1 MLGWFLSRISGR
13 ASDPLALY
21 HAGAFVEAERL
32 AEERLQKN
40 AADRKASLAQ
50 ALLLV
55 DRGRG
60 KDAIEIAERLLAP
73 ARKDAQ
79 AWLVIARAHSAVG
92 RRKAA
97 GEALE
102 SAAKLAGKDPSVR
115 AELALHALSEGRV
128 DDAVKHLERVRGAGP
143 RLAKAHSELGAD
155 LLHRQ
160 QREAAARHLQ
170 QAIAANPDDAVAH
183 ANLGALRK
191 DEGSF
196 EEAARLLERAV
207 ELQPALVE
215 AAFNLAMLRIQDR
228 NWSGAQRLLRDY
240 VAARPRDADAQYWL
254 ANALVG
260 DGDVAGARAACQAA
274 LRADSQHARARWALV
289 MSQLPAV
296 PMSVAEQQAGL
307 ADFGAELDKLALWCR
322 TKAPE
327 GVHEAVGSQQPFFI
341 AYIEDSHRD
350 VLKRYGALCTE
361 LMGQWARRVNVPAPA
376 PAHGGKLKVGI
387 VSAHIHSHSV
397 WHALLRGWVEH
408 LDSDRFELQLFHTG
422 MLEDGETKWAA
433 GKVAHLHHDLGA
445 WATWAK
451 AVSDARLD
459 VLVYPEIG
467 MDATTVRLAS
477 LRLARVQLAGWG
489 HPVTTGLP
497 TIDGYLSAEAFEPAD
512 AQQHYSEKLVAL
524 PGLGCSYPPYGT
536 EAEPVDLAEWGIA
549 PDDRLLLAPGQ
560 SFKYAP
566 ADDALWIAIARRC
579 APCKLV
585 FFRANDQH
593 AARLERRLRAA
604 FGEAGVDF
612 DAHVR
617 MVPWQTQ
624 AAYFALL
631 QRADVFLDTV
641 GFSGF
646 NTTMQAVECGTP
658 IVAWEGRFMRGRFA
672 SGILR
677 SLGLGEWVATSHAD
691 YADKVARLCADA
703 DLRKAVRAKI
713 EAQRGL
719 VREQKA
725 SVDALGKVMLEMA
738 SRA

>member
-1 MLGWFLSRISGR
+1 MLGWFLSRITGK

-40 AADRKASLAQ
+40 SADRKASLAQ
-50 ALLLV
+50 AMLLV

-79 AWLVIARAHSAVG
+79 AWLVIARAHSAGG

-97 GEALE
+97 GEALA
-102 SAAKLAGKDPSVR
+102 SAAKLAGNDPSVR

-128 DDAVKHLERVRGAGP
+128 DDAAKHLERVRGGGP
-143 RLAKAHSELGAD
+143 RVAKAHSELGAD

-170 QAIAANPDDAVAH
+170 QAIATDPNDAVAH

-196 EEAARLLERAV
+196 DEAARLLERAV

-274 LRADSQHARARWALV
+274 LRADNQHARARWALV

-307 ADFGAELDKLALWCR
+307 ADFGTELDKLALWCR

-341 AYIEDSHRD
+341 AYIEDNHRE
-350 VLKRYGALCTE
+350 VLKRYGALCSE
-361 LMGQWARRVNVPAPA
+361 LMGAWARRVKVPEPA

-408 LDSDRFELQLFHTG
+408 LDADRFELQLFHTG
-422 MLEDGETKWAA
+422 MLEDAETKWAA
-433 GKVAHLHHDLGA
+433 SRVAHLHHDLGA
-445 WATWAK
+445 WTSWAK
-451 AVSDARLD
+451 AVSDAQLD
-459 VLVYPEIG
+459 VLIYPEIG
-467 MDATTVRLAS
+467 MDSTTVRLAS

-497 TIDGYLSAEAFEPAD
+497 TIDGFLSAEAFEPAD
-512 AQQHYSEKLVAL
+512 AQQHYSEKLIAL
-524 PGLGCSYPPYGT
+524 PGLGCAYPPYGT
-536 EAEPVDLAEWGIA
+536 EAEATDLAEWGIA

-612 DAHVR
+612 DANVR
-617 MVPWQTQ
+617 MVPWQQQ

-646 NTTMQAVECGTP
+646 NTAMQAVECGTP

-677 SLGLGEWVATSHAD
+677 ALGLGEWVASSHAD

-713 EAQRGL
+713 EAQRGQ
-719 VREQKA
+719 VQEQKA
-725 SVDALGKVMLEMA
+725 SVDALAQVMLEMA